1 MAVTRT
7 LPAKKLT
14 GKTQTSHSE
23 IVPTPPPADPQ
34 LLNDKAAAKFLCV
47 SCHTLAI
54 WRMKKIGPVYSRVNG
69 TRIRYQK
76 SHLIAFALEDTIYP
90 SDAQVV
96 A

>member
-1 MAVTRT
+1 MAVSRT
-7 LPAKKLT
+7 LPTQKLI
-14 GKTQTSHSE
+14 GKSQKSHSE
-23 IVPTPPPADPQ
+23 ILPTAPPTDPQ
-34 LLNDKAAAKFLCV
+34 LLNDRAAAKFLCV

-54 WRMKKIGPVYSRVNG
+54 WRMKKIGPAYSRMNG

-90 SDAQVV
+90 SAQVV